1 MRCELQAAPLLSGA
15 HPALADPWEFASN
28 AISGDVVLAVL
39 TETRGP
45 AYRSPGAAMAILPD
59 GSFAGAITSGCVE
72 ADLILHANDIRTGGD
87 VRVLRYGE
95 GSTFIDI
102 RLPCGGGIDVML
114 FPLRDV
120 EVLRKLSK
128 VRRLRRPVSLQIS
141 KFGRLTLG
149 PVCETKVDTHGF
161 SLGFEPPLQFL
172 TFGAGPE
179 ASVFAAWVEGLGYEQ
194 LLVSHDAITLASTP
208 ASGNHCRELTNLSE
222 LFALQID
229 AHTAAVLFYHD
240 HDYEP
245 EILKHL
251 LSTPAF
257 YIGAQGSRATQR
269 SRLQRLE
276 EIGVSLEQSSR
287 VRGPIGVI
295 PSSRDPKSLAVSV
308 LAEIIAAGSQVFGAP
323 QERNLTKECCL

>member
-15 HPALADPWEFASN
+15 HPALADPWEFSSN
-28 AISGDVVLAVL
+28 ATCEGVVLAVL

-72 ADLILHANDIRTGGD
+72 ADLILHANDIRVGGD

-95 GSTFIDI
+95 GSSFIDI

-120 EVLRKLSK
+120 QVLRKLSK
-128 VRRLRRPVSLQIS
+128 ARKLRRPVSLQIS
-141 KFGRLTLG
+141 KSGRLTLA
-149 PVCETKVDTHGF
+149 PVRETKNDAHGF
-161 SLGFEPPLQFL
+161 TLGFEPPLQFL

-179 ASVFAAWVEGLGYEQ
+179 ASVFAALVEGLGYEQ
-194 LLVSHDAITLASTP
+194 LLVSHDAMTLASTR
-208 ASGNHCRELTNLSE
+208 ASGNKCRELTNLSE
-222 LFALQID
+222 LFALQVD
-229 AHTAAVLFYHD
+229 ARTAAVLFYHD

-251 LSTPAF
+251 LTSSAF

-276 EIGVSLEQSSR
+276 EIGVPLERSSR
-287 VRGPIGVI
+287 IRGPIGVI
-295 PSSRDPKSLAVSV
+295 PSSPDPKSLAVSV
-308 LAEIIAAGSQVFGAP
+308 LAEIMVAGPQVSGAP
-323 QERNLTKECCL
+323 QGRNPAKECCL

>member
-1 MRCELQAAPLLSGA
+1 MQCELQAAPLLSGA
-15 HPALADPWEFASN
+15 HPALADPWELAIN
-28 AISGDVVLAVL
+28 ASGDVVMAVL

-45 AYRSPGAAMAILPD
+45 AYRLPGAAMAILPD
-59 GSFAGAITSGCVE
+59 GSFSGAITSGCVE
-72 ADLILHANDIRTGGD
+72 ADLILNASDVRNTGD

-102 RLPCGGGIDVML
+102 RLPCGGGIEVML

-120 EVLRKLSK
+120 EVLGKLAKARK
-128 VRRLRRPVSLQIS
+128 LRRPVSLQIS
-141 KFGRLTLG
+141 KSGRLTLG
-149 PVCETKVDTHGF
+149 PITETKNDAHGF
-161 SLGFEPPLQFL
+161 ALGFEPPLQFL

-179 ASVFAAWVEGLGYEQ
+179 ASVFAALVEGLGYEQ
-194 LLVSHDAITLASTP
+194 QLVSHDAMTLASTR
-208 ASGNHCRELTNLSE
+208 ASGNKCRELTNLSE

-229 AHTAAVLFYHD
+229 ARTAAVLFYHD

-245 EILKHL
+245 EIIKHL

-276 EIGVSLEQSSR
+276 EIGVSLDRSSR

-308 LAEIIAAGSQVFGAP
+308 LAEIMAAGSQVSKASEQP
-323 QERNLTKECCL
+323 NLKKECCL

>member
-15 HPALADPWEFASN
+15 HPALADPWEFAIN
-28 AISGDVVLAVL
+28 ASGDVVLAVL
-39 TETRGP
+39 IETRGP
-45 AYRSPGAAMAILPD
+45 AYRSAGAAMAILPD
-59 GSFAGAITSGCVE
+59 GRFAGAITSGCVE
-72 ADLILHANDIRTGGD
+72 ADLILHANEIRASGE
-87 VRVLRYGE
+87 VRLLCYGE
-95 GSTFIDI
+95 GSRFIDI

-120 EVLRKLSK
+120 DVLRKLSK
-128 VRRLRRPVSLQIS
+128 ARKLRSPVSLQIS

-149 PVCETKVDTHGF
+149 PIRETKIDAHGF
-161 SLGFEPPLQFL
+161 ALGFEPPLKFV

-179 ASVFAAWVEGLGYEQ
+179 ASVFAALAEGLGYQQ
-194 LLVSHDAITLASTP
+194 LLVSHDAITLASTR
-208 ASGNHCRELTNLSE
+208 ASGNQCRELTNLSE
-222 LFALQID
+222 LCALQID
-229 AHTAAVLFYHD
+229 TRTAAVLFYHD

-269 SRLQRLE
+269 SRLQRLD

-308 LAEIIAAGSQVFGAP
+308 LAEIVAAGSQASKASE
-323 QERNLTKECCL
+323 QRNLTKECCL